1 MAAETPK
8 QKFDF
13 NYWIGQLIEAGKQL
27 DPAKY
32 TPEYEVML
40 VREWAK
46 QPLTKL
52 HQRVLK
58 RKHDLSTKQ
67 TII

>member
-1 MAAETPK
+1 MSTDTPK
-8 QKFDF
+8 LKFDF
-13 NYWIGQLIEAGKQL
+13 NYWIGQLIEAGKKL

-46 QPLTKL
+46 QPITKL

-58 RKHDLSTKQ
+58 RKQDIVNKQ
-67 TII
+67 HTI